1 MTPPASGNP
10 QMLEP
15 SGWPAQDAPKL
26 SVVVP
31 VYNEADSL
39 RALRAA
45 IGYSLDPLKWSYEV
59 LLVDDA
65 STDSSRAIYETMLK
79 ADPRLRV
86 ILFRTNRGQTAAM
99 AAGFRYAQG
108 EVVVTMDGDLQNDPA
123 DIPRLVTELERGHDI
138 VCGWRRE
145 RKDRRLTRLL
155 PSRLANM
162 MISMVTGV
170 SLHDTGCSLKAY
182 KGWVIRS
189 LTLYS
194 DMHRFIGAL
203 SVGIGARI
211 TEIPVRHHAR
221 RYGESKY
228 CLTRI
233 FKVMLDL
240 IVVKMLIQFSTQ
252 PIRWFL
258 LLALPV
264 FASTGMLIVVGILS
278 FNDEGYDNPLI
289 AGASVSLLVALNLFL
304 LGFLAELQL
313 KSSGFFRRRASTIRG
328 ERI

>member
-1 MTPPASGNP
+1 M
-10 QMLEP
+10 
-15 SGWPAQDAPKL
+15 
-26 SVVVP
+26 VVP

-45 IGYSLDPLKWSYEV
+45 IGYALDPLERSYEV

-65 STDSSRAIYETMLK
+65 STDGSRELYRKMLE
-79 ADPRLRV
+79 ADPQLRV

-99 AAGFRYAQG
+99 AAGFRYARG

-123 DIPRLVTELERGHDI
+123 DIPRLVAELERGHDI

-162 MISMVTGV
+162 MISLVTGV
-170 SLHDTGCSLKAY
+170 PLHDTGCSLKAY

-228 CLTRI
+228 GLTRI

-240 IVVKMLIQFSTQ
+240 IVVKMLIQFSAQ
-252 PIRWFL
+252 PIRWFC

-264 FASTGMLIVVGILS
+264 FLSTVMLVFFGIS
-278 FNDEGYDNPLI
+278 FGQFQTGDGGYDNPLI

-313 KSSGFFRRRASTIRG
+313 KSSGFFRRQASMIRG
-328 ERI
+328 EQI

>member
-1 MTPPASGNP
+1 
-10 QMLEP
+10 MLEP

-65 STDSSRAIYETMLK
+65 STDSSRTIYETMLK

-108 EVVVTMDGDLQNDPA
+108 KVVVTMDGDLQNDPA

-228 CLTRI
+228 GLTRI

-252 PIRWFL
+252 PRSYPTRDIVFSKSNLTFL
-258 LLALPV
+258 LKA
-264 FASTGMLIVVGILS
+264 
-278 FNDEGYDNPLI
+278 
-289 AGASVSLLVALNLFL
+289 
-304 LGFLAELQL
+304 
-313 KSSGFFRRRASTIRG
+313 
-328 ERI
+328 